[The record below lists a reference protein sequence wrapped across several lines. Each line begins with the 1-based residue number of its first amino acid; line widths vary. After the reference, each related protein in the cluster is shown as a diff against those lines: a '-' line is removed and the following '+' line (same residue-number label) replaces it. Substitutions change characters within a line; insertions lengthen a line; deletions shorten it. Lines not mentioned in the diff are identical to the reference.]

1 MHAHI
6 IITITR
12 VSPPSRCAAKS
23 MSPSRCLLFAAFIA
37 SATAA
42 DAAAATTTQKPEHG
56 ALPKHAC
63 LNELLHAFTLLDA
76 NADGMLS
83 REEINLAISTSHPN
97 GSAPPSEAD
106 APEAPDVKLQAQLMT
121 TVLQENFRLKQENE
135 RAIEHM
141 QSGRMCQTADG
152 HAHAHGHEATHQ
164 AH

>member
-1 MHAHI
+1 
-6 IITITR
+6 
-12 VSPPSRCAAKS
+12 

-42 DAAAATTTQKPEHG
+42 DAAASTTTTQKPEHG

-97 GSAPPSEAD
+97 GSAPPSEAET
-106 APEAPDVKLQAQLMT
+106 PEAPDVKLQAQLMT

>member
-1 MHAHI
+1 
-6 IITITR
+6 
-12 VSPPSRCAAKS
+12 
-23 MSPSRCLLFAAFIA
+23 
-37 SATAA
+37 
-42 DAAAATTTQKPEHG
+42 
-56 ALPKHAC
+56 
-63 LNELLHAFTLLDA
+63 
-76 NADGMLS
+76 MLS

-97 GSAPPSEAD
+97 GSAPPSEAET
-106 APEAPDVKLQAQLMT
+106 PEAPDVKLQAQLMT

>member
-1 MHAHI
+1 
-6 IITITR
+6 
-12 VSPPSRCAAKS
+12 

-83 REEINLAISTSHPN
+83 REEVNLAITTSR
-97 GSAPPSEAD
+97 AAPSEGGAT
-106 APEAPDVKLQAQLMT
+106 EITAPDAALTMA
-121 TVLQENFRLKQENE
+121 LQEYARMRAENE
-135 RAIEHM
+135 VLAGQLAAGRA
-141 QSGRMCQTADG
+141 CDG
-152 HAHAHGHEATHQ
+152 NHDHSKAHGDHTA
-164 AH
+164 AHK